1 MKKKAVPKTGGLFS
15 VAVLCASLFVSCFR
29 VGNKA
34 DLVLINGVIF
44 TSVPDRSQVQALAV
58 RGREIAAVGDNAEI
72 RRFIGSRTRVLD
84 LKGTFACPGF
94 NDAHVHVLEGAVSCQ
109 GLDLK
114 GVPSVGEI
122 QNRIYS
128 RAVSLQRHS
137 PGSWIVGYG
146 WDQNL
151 FEERSWPDASDLDR
165 IAPSLPIFLRRIC
178 GQAAVVNG
186 MALQIAGI
194 EPDTPNP
201 PGGEIVKDPRTGI
214 PTGILKGTAMDLV
227 TQYIPQPPDSC
238 LSAAL
243 DSFFSE
249 AALYGIT
256 SIQDVSPPNAHHFY
270 ENLQAE
276 EKLHCRIS
284 MGFPLRRDVEV
295 YDEWRS
301 RYRGDMLRFGP
312 LYDILDGDIGS
323 ETAYFFQPYLSESS
337 TRGLVH
343 MTQNELNLV
352 ILSAD
357 RSGHQTAVHAGGD
370 AASHMLLESYELADR
385 LNDLRERRLR
395 IDNLQAMLPQDM
407 PRLRELGITAVI
419 NPVQCIGDMGWMQSA
434 LGDERCQ
441 RVHAWRTLNMLK
453 VPLAIGSNWPR
464 TPLNPLLGIYAAV
477 TRRDSLGN
485 PPQGWYAQER
495 LSIADAIRAYTH
507 GSAYAEF
514 TEARKGTL
522 EPGKL
527 ADIAVM
533 DRNLLAIPP
542 SEILRTHVLYTIL
555 SGRIV
560 YSRHGRHE

>member
-1 MKKKAVPKTGGLFS
+1 MKSEACRKTGATLS
-15 VAVLCASLFVSCFR
+15 TALLCATLLSSCFR

-34 DLVLINGVIF
+34 DLVLLNGVIF

-58 RGREIAAVGDNAEI
+58 RGKEIAAVGDNAEI

-94 NDAHVHVLEGAVSCQ
+94 NDAHVHVLEGAVACQ

-114 GVPSVGEI
+114 GIPSISEI
-122 QNRIYS
+122 QNRILNK
-128 RAVSLQRHS
+128 AISLQRHS

-146 WDQNL
+146 WDQNF
-151 FEERSWPDASDLDR
+151 FEGRSWPDASGLDR
-165 IAPSLPIFLRRIC
+165 VAPGLPIFLKRIC

-201 PGGEIVKDPRTGI
+201 PGGEIVKDARTGM

-227 TQYIPQPPDSC
+227 TQYISQPPDSC

-243 DSFFSE
+243 EAFFSD
-249 AALYGIT
+249 AAAYGIT
-256 SIQDVSPPNAHHFY
+256 SMQDASLPNAHHFY
-270 ENLQAE
+270 DNLQAA

-284 MGFPLRRDVEV
+284 MGFPLRKDIEV
-295 YDEWRS
+295 YDELKG
-301 RYRGDMLRFGP
+301 RYRGDMLRFGA
-312 LYDILDGDIGS
+312 LYETLDGDIGS
-323 ETAYFFQPYLSESS
+323 ETAYFFQPYFSESGK
-337 TRGLVH
+337 RGLVH
-343 MTQNELNLV
+343 MTQNELNLM

-357 RSGHQTAVHAGGD
+357 RSGYQTAVHVGGD
-370 AASHMLLESYELADR
+370 AASHMLLESYELAGR
-385 LNDLRERRLR
+385 LNELRERRLR
-395 IDNLQAMLPQDM
+395 MDNLQAMLPQDM
-407 PRLRELGITAVI
+407 PRLRELGITAVL
-419 NPVQCIGDMGWMQSA
+419 NPVQCIGDMGWMVA
-434 LGDERCQ
+434 VLGDDRCQ
-441 RVHAWRTLNMLK
+441 NVHTWRTLNMLK

-485 PPQGWYAQER
+485 PPQGWYPQER
-495 LSIADAIRAYTH
+495 LSIAEAIRAYTQ

-514 TEARKGTL
+514 METRKGTL

-527 ADIAVM
+527 ADIVVL

-542 SEILRTHVLYTIL
+542 SEILRTHVLYTIVG
-555 SGRIV
+555 GRII
-560 YSRHGRHE
+560 YSKYGK